1 MVSVGGGDLMGKK
14 WRFALVFFFLLT
26 LSCFGVTY
34 TINTVTATISTYSG
48 TSANVSVNLTV
59 TRSDT
64 TGGATPIYLLVSGAT
79 LDGNYLVGT
88 RRVYQGGSLTGNSM
102 QVFLQNSS
110 SQEIGTTNTGGTY
123 VASATFVSTS
133 TTRTVSVKLVT
144 GTGKLPK
151 GSPTTYT
158 NTFQFQLYTGS
169 LLAGSGTIQSGVVGT
184 INASVTSTTTSTFS
198 MSLGASSVSFGTNL
212 AVDNSYTA
220 STTLT
225 VTAPAT
231 FSISAKSGNLGYLVC
246 SGGESFPY
254 HLYFNGSA
262 TESSLTGGLVKLI
275 TSATAVSGKSYAL
288 SFKTDTLG
296 FLVAGDY
303 SDTLT
308 LMFTTQ

>member
-1 MVSVGGGDLMGKK
+1 MGKK
-14 WRFALVFFFLLT
+14 WCLLLVFFFLLT
-26 LSCFGVTY
+26 LSCFCVTY
-34 TINTVTATISTYSG
+34 SVNTMTATITTYAG
-48 TSANVSVNLTV
+48 TATSVSVNLTV

-88 RRVYQGGSLTGNSM
+88 RRAYQGGSLTGNSM

-110 SQEIGTTNTGGTY
+110 SQEIGTTNIGTTN
-123 VASATFVSTS
+123 VTSATFVSSS
-133 TTRTVSVKLVT
+133 TTRTVAVKLVT
-144 GTGKLPK
+144 GSGKLPR
-151 GSPTTYT
+151 GSPTAFT

-169 LLAGSGTIQSGVVGT
+169 LLAGSGTLQSGAVGNV
-184 INASVTSTTTSTFS
+184 NASVTSTTTNTFS
-198 MSLGASSVSFGTNL
+198 MSLGTSSVSFGSNL
-212 AVDNSYTA
+212 AVDNSYAA
-220 STTLT
+220 STTMT
-225 VTAPAT
+225 ITAPAT
-231 FSISAKSGNLGYLVC
+231 FSISAKSGNLGYLIC
-246 SGGESFPY
+246 SGGDSFPY

-275 TSATAVSGKSYAL
+275 TSATAVTGTSYTL